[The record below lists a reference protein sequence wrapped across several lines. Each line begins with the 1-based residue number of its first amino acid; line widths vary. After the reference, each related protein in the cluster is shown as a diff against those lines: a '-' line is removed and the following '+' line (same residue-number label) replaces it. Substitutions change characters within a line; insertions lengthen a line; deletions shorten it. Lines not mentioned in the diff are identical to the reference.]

1 MKSLGRGGTERRILS
16 ESPAP
21 AARGRYNGGRI
32 TEPRMRFLSWKT
44 ACAAALSAPLLAL
57 AQQPSD
63 YAREKR
69 WADEVVPSIVVGEPV
84 WLEAPRTEKFL
95 GIYTEAKNAK
105 GAIVLAHGLG
115 VHPDYGLIGDLR
127 RLLSD
132 AGYTTL
138 SIQMP
143 ILAAD
148 APAARYPVLFW
159 EADARFA
166 GAVSYLWRKGQRKVV
181 LLSHSMGSR
190 MANHYISSHPQV
202 PLAGWISLSIS
213 SGEFAPLKRVN
224 SSAEQDS
231 CRRGVGASRWMD
243 NPGGGTHDEIQVYGR
258 DGGACGGCARRVRP
272 GCADRIAR
280 LAPVPRRTGRRARR
294 DGADHRARRQS
305 GGGGPGSA
313 GLSGRVALQAERAV
327 ERARQRPARPLVLPA
342 RLRER
347 EGARLLRA

>member
-1 MKSLGRGGTERRILS
+1 MKSRGRGRMELRILS

-21 AARGRYNGGRI
+21 AARDATMAAEI
-32 TEPRMRFLSWKT
+32 TEHPMRFLSWKT

-63 YAREKR
+63 YAR
-69 WADEVVPSIVVGEPV
+69 
-84 WLEAPRTEKFL
+84 
-95 GIYTEAKNAK
+95 

-115 VHPDYGLIGDLR
+115 VHPDYGLIGELR
-127 RLLSD
+127 ARLAD

-143 ILAAD
+143 VLAAD

-166 GAVSYLWRKGQRKVV
+166 GAVSYLWRKDQRRVV

-213 SGEFAPLKRVN
+213 SGEFAPLKRVKFPVYDVY
-224 SSAEQDS
+224 AEKDYDVVLQ
-231 CRRGVGASRWMD
+231 GAQKR
-243 NPGGGTHDEIQVYGR
+243 
-258 DGGACGGCARRVRP
+258 AALLKRVR
-272 GCADRIAR
+272 GSSQTMMFA
-280 LAPVPRRTGRRARR
+280 T
-294 DGADHRARRQS
+294 DHFFAKREKE
-305 GGGGPGSA
+305 
-313 GLSGRVALQAERAV
+313 LVALI
-327 ERARQRPARPLVLPA
+327 
-342 RLRER
+342 
-347 EGARLLRA
+347 RLLLEGDKR